1 MKKLTRDERCE
12 ISALRKAG
20 KTPSQI
26 AKQLKRSI
34 STITREL
41 SRNSTEGEYNFI
53 TANKVAT
60 ERRGRHNNQK
70 ITSDNWTYVRSLIR
84 QKWSPDQIDQW
95 LKRHPDVG
103 FTVSRESIYQYV
115 KEDRQKDGDLYLSLR
130 RAGKSYRHGRFKE
143 YRGKI
148 KGRVD
153 ITQRPDIVN
162 KRLRIGDWE
171 VDSVIGSMNQSSIV
185 TLVERVSR
193 YTTIIKVHSKEAV
206 EVANAIVNRCKAN
219 NLPVETITGDNG
231 LEFAEHIDI
240 AHKLGIDFY
249 FTHPN
254 CSWEKGT
261 NENTNGL
268 IRQYFPKK
276 TDFNLISQEML
287 DKVEKELNN
296 RPRSC
301 LKFNSPSEILKDVKK
316 IANLR

>member
-12 ISALRKAG
+12 ISALHKAG

-26 AKQLKRSI
+26 AKQLRRSI

-41 SRNSTEGEYNFI
+41 YRNSTDGKYNFI
-53 TANKVAT
+53 TANEVAT

-70 ITSDNWTYVRSLIR
+70 ITPDNWTYIRSLIR

-95 LKRHPDVG
+95 LKKHPDVG
-103 FTVSRESIYQYV
+103 FTVSRETIYQYV

-171 VDSVIGSMNQSSIV
+171 VDSVIGCMNQSSIV
-185 TLVERVSR
+185 MLVERVSR

-206 EVANAIVNRCKAN
+206 EVAEAIVNRCKTN

-231 LEFAEHIDI
+231 LEFAEHIHI
-240 AHKLGIDFY
+240 AHELGIDFY
-249 FTHPN
+249 FTHPY

>member
-12 ISALRKAG
+12 ISALCKAG
-20 KTPSQI
+20 KRPSEI
-26 AKQLKRSI
+26 SKQLSRSV

-41 SRNSTEGEYNFI
+41 LRNSIDGEYNFI
-53 TANKVAT
+53 TANAAAT
-60 ERRGRHNNQK
+60 RRRGEHNNQK
-70 ITSDNWTYVRSLIR
+70 ITVDNWTYIRSLIR
-84 QKWSPDQIDQW
+84 QKWSPDQVDQW
-95 LKRHPDVG
+95 LKKHPDVG
-103 FTVSRESIYQYV
+103 FTVSRESIYQYI
-115 KEDRQKDGDLYLSLR
+115 KEDRLQGGDLYLSLR
-130 RAGKSYRHGRFKE
+130 RGGKAYRHGRFKE

-171 VDSVIGSMNQSSIV
+171 VDSVIGCMNQSSIV

-193 YTTIIKVHSKEAV
+193 YTTIIKVNSKEAIG
-206 EVANAIVNRCKAN
+206 VAEAIVNRCKAN
-219 NLPVETITGDNG
+219 NLPVKTITGDNG
-231 LEFAEHIDI
+231 LEFAAHVQI
-240 AHKLGIDFY
+240 AHELGIDFY
-249 FTHPN
+249 FTHPY

-276 TDFNLISQEML
+276 TDFNLISQKML

-296 RPRSC
+296 RPRNC
-301 LKFNSPSEILKDVKK
+301 LKFESPSEILKDVKK

>member
-1 MKKLTRDERCE
+1 M
-12 ISALRKAG
+12 
-20 KTPSQI
+20 
-26 AKQLKRSI
+26 
-34 STITREL
+34 
-41 SRNSTEGEYNFI
+41 
-53 TANKVAT
+53 
-60 ERRGRHNNQK
+60 
-70 ITSDNWTYVRSLIR
+70 IR

-95 LKRHPDVG
+95 LKKHPDVG
-103 FTVSRESIYQYV
+103 FTVSRETIYQYV

-171 VDSVIGSMNQSSIV
+171 VDSVIGCMNQSSIV

-206 EVANAIVNRCKAN
+206 EVADAIVNRCKTD
-219 NLPVETITGDNG
+219 NLPVKTITGDNG
-231 LEFAEHIDI
+231 LEFAEHIHI
-240 AHKLGIDFY
+240 AHELGIDFY
-249 FTHPN
+249 FTHPY

-301 LKFNSPSEILKDVKK
+301 LKFNSPLEILKDVKK

>member
-12 ISALRKAG
+12 ISALCKAG
-20 KTPSQI
+20 KIPSEI
-26 AKQLKRSI
+26 SKQLNRSL

-41 SRNSTEGEYNFI
+41 LRNSFNGKYNFI
-53 TANKVAT
+53 MANNAAT
-60 ERRGRHNNQK
+60 QRRGEHNRQR
-70 ITSDNWTYVRSLIR
+70 ITLDNWTYVRSLIR
-84 QKWSPDQIDQW
+84 QKWSPAQVDQW
-95 LKRHPDVG
+95 LQKHPDVG
-103 FTVSRESIYQYV
+103 FTVSRESIYQYI
-115 KEDRQKDGDLYLSLR
+115 KEDREKGGDLYLSLR
-130 RAGKSYRHGRFKE
+130 RAGKPYNHGRFKE

-148 KGRVD
+148 KDRVD
-153 ITQRPDIVN
+153 ITQRPDIIN

-171 VDSVIGSMNQSSIV
+171 VDSVIGCMNQSSIV

-193 YTTIIKVHSKEAV
+193 YTTIIKVNSKEAV
-206 EVANAIVNRCKAN
+206 GVAEAIVSRCKTR
-219 NLPVETITGDNG
+219 NLPVKTITADNG
-231 LEFAEHIDI
+231 LEFAEHVHISNE
-240 AHKLGIDFY
+240 LGIDFY
-249 FTHPN
+249 FTHPY

-301 LKFNSPSEILKDVKK
+301 LKFDSPVKILKKVK
-316 IANLR
+316 R

>member
-12 ISALRKAG
+12 ISALKKAG
-20 KTPSQI
+20 KTPSEI
-26 AKQLKRSI
+26 SKQLSRSI

-41 SRNSTEGEYNFI
+41 LRNSIDGTYDFI
-53 TANKVAT
+53 SANKASIK
-60 ERRGRHNNQK
+60 RRGKHNNQK
-70 ITSDNWTYVRSLIR
+70 ITLDHWTYVRSLIR

-95 LKRHPDVG
+95 LKKHPEAG
-103 FTVSRESIYQYV
+103 FTVSRESIYQYI
-115 KEDRQKDGDLYLSLR
+115 KEDRLKDGDLYLSLR
-130 RAGKSYRHGRFKE
+130 RAGKPYKHGRFKE

-148 KGRVD
+148 KDRID

-171 VDSVIGSMNQSSIV
+171 VDSVIGCMHQSSIV

-193 YTTIIKVHSKEAV
+193 YTVIIKVNSKEAV
-206 EVANAIVNRCKAN
+206 GVAQAIVNRCKSN
-219 NLPVETITGDNG
+219 NLPVKTITGDNG
-231 LEFAEHIDI
+231 LEFAEHVKI
-240 AHKLGIDFY
+240 ANELGIDFY
-249 FTHPN
+249 FTHPY

-268 IRQYFPKK
+268 IRQYFPKG
-276 TDFNLISQEML
+276 TDFNLITQEML

-301 LKFNSPSEILKDVKK
+301 LKFDCPSEVLKDVKK
-316 IANLR
+316 VANLR

>member
-26 AKQLKRSI
+26 AKQIRRSI

-41 SRNSTEGEYNFI
+41 SRNSTDGEYNFI

-84 QKWSPDQIDQW
+84 QKWSPDQIGQW

-130 RAGKSYRHGRFKE
+130 RAGKAYRHGRFKE

-171 VDSVIGSMNQSSIV
+171 VDSVIGCMNQSSIV

-219 NLPVETITGDNG
+219 NLPVETITGDKG
-231 LEFAEHIDI
+231 LEFAGHIHI

-249 FTHPN
+249 FTHPY

-268 IRQYFPKK
+268 TRQYFPKK